1 MEEASAG
8 ESLESRYDFPFIAF
22 SRYWSSQASVFLRAF
37 MLAFFDT
44 AMTAVEGVVM
54 RAGIGPGIREEA
66 LDFSARN
73 RPVVLESEQIALRV
87 GA

>member
-1 MEEASAG
+1 
-8 ESLESRYDFPFIAF
+8 
-22 SRYWSSQASVFLRAF
+22 
-37 MLAFFDT
+37 
-44 AMTAVEGVVM
+44 MTAVEGVVM